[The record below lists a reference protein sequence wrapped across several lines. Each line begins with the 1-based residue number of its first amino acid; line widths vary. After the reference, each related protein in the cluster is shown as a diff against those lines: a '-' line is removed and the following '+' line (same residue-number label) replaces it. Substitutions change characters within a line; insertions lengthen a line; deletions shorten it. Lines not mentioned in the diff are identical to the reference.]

1 MTDRTQP
8 EPSGSALLSAVEAR
22 EYLGGISPQTL
33 YRLVNE
39 HGLPLVKIRRR
50 SFFHRTDLDA
60 LIAGSLHRR
69 TPGNEGS

>member
-1 MTDRTQP
+1 MTERTH
-8 EPSGSALLSAVEAR
+8 SDASRFALLSAAEAR

-60 LIAGSLHRR
+60 LVRASTRSR
-69 TPGNEGS
+69 Q

>member
-1 MTDRTQP
+1 MTDRSPVLTS
-8 EPSGSALLSAVEAR
+8 ETTLLTAVEAR
-22 EYLGGISPQTL
+22 KYLGGISSQTL

-60 LIAGSLHRR
+60 LVRASTRSR
-69 TPGNEGS
+69 P